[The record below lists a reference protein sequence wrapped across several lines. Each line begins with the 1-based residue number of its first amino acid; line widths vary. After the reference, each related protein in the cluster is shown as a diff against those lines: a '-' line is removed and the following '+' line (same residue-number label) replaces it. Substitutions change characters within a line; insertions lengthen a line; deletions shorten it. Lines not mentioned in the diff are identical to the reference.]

1 MNIACLRNV
10 AFSLVVLL
18 VVRVQAEPVTN
29 YLPDNA
35 LGFVLIRNLAQAN
48 AKIER
53 VTKIF
58 AEVSPMPI
66 PAPLP
71 VLKAATGLG
80 DGINEQGDALLALL
94 PGVREAPNHRPLLLV
109 PVSDYSAFAASIGGD
124 ASGEI
129 CRIAIAGEEVLAA
142 RLGDYAVLM
151 NVEHR
156 DVLESIIA
164 ATPRAVGSLEPL
176 AKWTPQMDVS
186 LVLTPSGLK
195 SLTAMGRPDPA
206 RRRAEQ
212 QPSEAHFADTFGQFS
227 STLGVYQEILDFLGV
242 ELEAMALGVAIDDE
256 ANLEVHTRAVLAD
269 GGELAKLASA
279 ASSKISPLE
288 GYRDEAFVFAAGGP
302 IPPEHAELSSSF
314 AARFLR
320 AHPESYGFEEL
331 TEDEWQQV
339 QEAWQSAMKGVRS
352 LSMMMLPGG
361 AEDPLYSNIY
371 AVIEVDDAAAYLKS
385 YAESMVVWNKLL
397 SRTTTGINLHYETTE
412 TELAGKKGL
421 LLTADLSEVA
431 NDPNVPMMKPLMEA
445 MLGKDGKMLIYL
457 IAAND
462 TTVYMGVAEQD
473 DVAAR
478 MDDVLKQEK
487 GLTQSSDVEA
497 TLSLLNPQSGW
508 VGIISPQGSVAWFTR
523 LLGIFMAQFG
533 QAPPAIPEF
542 PQSPPLGFALSIDD
556 DCVSTEMV
564 CPVDTLKAAAVYLK
578 KIQDAF

>member
-1 MNIACLRNV
+1 MNTACLRSV
-10 AFSLVVLL
+10 AFSLIVLL
-18 VVRVQAEPVTN
+18 IPRAQAEPVAN
-29 YLPDNA
+29 YLPENA
-35 LGFVLIRNLAQAN
+35 LGFVLIRNLAETN

-53 VTKIF
+53 VTRIF
-58 AEVSPMPI
+58 EEVSPMRI

-129 CRIAIAGEEVLAA
+129 CRVAIAGEEVLAA

-156 DVLESIIA
+156 DVLENILA

-176 AKWTPQMDVS
+176 AKWIPRMDVA
-186 LVLTPSGLK
+186 LVLTPLGFK
-195 SLTAMGRPDPA
+195 TLTAMGKPGPA
-206 RRRAEQ
+206 LRRAEG
-212 QPSEAHFADTFGQFS
+212 QPSEAQFADAFGQLS
-227 STLGVYQEILDFLGV
+227 STLAMYEEILDFLDV
-242 ELEAMALGVAIDDE
+242 KPEAMALGVAIDDE
-256 ANLEVHTRAVLAD
+256 ANLEIHTRAVLAD
-269 GGELAKLASA
+269 DGKSSKLGSA
-279 ASSKISPLE
+279 ARSGSSALA

-302 IPPEHAELSSSF
+302 IPPEYAELASSF
-314 AARFLR
+314 AAKFLR

-339 QEAWQSAMKGVRS
+339 QEAWQSAMNGVRS
-352 LSMMMLPGG
+352 LSMAMLPGG

-371 AVIEVDDAAAYLKS
+371 GVIKVDDAAAYLKS
-385 YAESMVVWNKLL
+385 YAESMAVWNKLL
-397 SRTTTGINLHYETTE
+397 ARTTTGINLHYETTE
-412 TELAGKKGL
+412 TDLAGKKGL

-445 MLGKDGKMLIYL
+445 MLGEDGKMLIYL
-457 IAAND
+457 IAADD
-462 TTVYMGVAEQD
+462 TTVYMGIAEQD
-473 DVAAR
+473 AATAR
-478 MDDVLKQEK
+478 MEDVLKHET
-487 GLTQSSDVEA
+487 GLTQSSDVQT
-497 TLSLLNPQSGW
+497 TLSLLNPNPGW
-508 VGIISPQGSVAWFTR
+508 VGIVSPQGSVAWFTR

-542 PQSPPLGFALSIDD
+542 PNSPPLGFALNLEEGS
-556 DCVSTEMV
+556 VSTEMV

-578 KIQDAF
+578 KVQDAF